1 MNLDKYRRT
10 PAVLSENG
18 VSSSDSSRT
27 QPSEAPALGSTAD
40 SLLQKASRYRS
51 FVHEE
56 AQVNGKTVADN
67 SPTVAPDL
75 PQRELSSTTEPP
87 TASGSAKGNKFKLKP
102 GVPSLPKQASRL
114 PGQAKKREPSP
125 LTGVKIVYLDETMR
139 DEYIQIAG
147 YLMLNYRVR
156 LTMTAY
162 FCFLHDRAVARQSDP
177 AFLDSLVQFA
187 KRTPEP
193 NTP

>member
-10 PAVLSENG
+10 TSIQPENG
-18 VSSSDSSRT
+18 VSSTDSSPI
-27 QPSEAPALGSTAD
+27 QPPEAPALGGNAESI
-40 SLLQKASRYRS
+40 LQKASRYRS
-51 FVHEE
+51 FVYEE
-56 AQVNGKTVADN
+56 TRANGQTGADN
-67 SPTVAPDL
+67 NPTVAPNL
-75 PQRELSSTTEPP
+75 PQRELSSMPGPP
-87 TASGSAKGNKFKLKP
+87 TAPEPAKGNRFKSKP
-102 GVPSLPKQASRL
+102 GATSLRKQASRL
-114 PGQAKKREPSP
+114 PGQSKKREPSP

-162 FCFLHDRAVARQSDP
+162 FCFLHDQAVTRQSDP
-177 AFLDSLVQFA
+177 AFLDALVQFT
-187 KRTPEP
+187 KRTPES